1 MLLHTG
7 KGGNMASRN
16 VSTVEKAIRTLKQRL
31 VSLGD
36 MRPGTLSVQF
46 RNPAERKIP
55 FNQISYTYKGRSRS
69 EYVRP
74 ENLYAVRR
82 EIEVYK
88 RFKSILS
95 QLIDLSIRASRIRC
109 STGFLAKKTKKRKLG
124 YPFDSTTPKG

>member
-1 MLLHTG
+1 
-7 KGGNMASRN
+7 MANRN
-16 VSTVEKAIRTLKQRL
+16 VRTVEKAIRTLKQRL

-46 RNPAERKIP
+46 RNPAKKKIP

-74 ENLYAVRR
+74 ENLYTVRR

-95 QLIDLSIRASRIRC
+95 QLIDLSIQASRIRC
-109 STGFLAKKTKKRKLG
+109 GTGFLAKKTKKRK
-124 YPFDSTTPKG
+124 

>member
-7 KGGNMASRN
+7 KGGKMASGN

-74 ENLYAVRR
+74 ENLEAVRR

-109 STGFLAKKTKKRKLG
+109 STGFLAKKTKKRK
-124 YPFDSTTPKG
+124 